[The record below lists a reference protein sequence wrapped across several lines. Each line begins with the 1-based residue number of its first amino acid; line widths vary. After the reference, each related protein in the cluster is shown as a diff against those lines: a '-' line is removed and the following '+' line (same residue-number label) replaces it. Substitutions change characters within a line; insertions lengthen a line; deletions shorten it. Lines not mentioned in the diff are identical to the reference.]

1 MKKNRIAILLPFK
14 DHYTHLKAGS
24 ASIWVKDFN
33 KKSIYKNQITVFGN
47 TDNLD
52 DVIDK
57 KIYTNISLRN
67 IKIGSKN
74 IAYVEEFIK
83 HDAKNKF
90 NIIEVHNRPSY
101 IHHFIKRNVNAKY
114 VLIFYNNPLSLG
126 GSRTIDERKILLDHC
141 DKLIFVSNWVKEKF
155 FEGFEKKNNQKSEV
169 IYPSI
174 TKLYKF
180 PKKKKIISFVGK
192 LNRAKGF
199 NIFGNAIIKIL
210 NKYKSWKSIVVGDEP
225 REKYN
230 FKHKNLEYKG
240 WISHK
245 KTLDLYNDTSISV
258 VPSVWEEP
266 FGRTAVEAASRGC
279 ATIVSKR
286 GGLIETISN
295 TIFLTRLDDKE
306 LYKKIEFLIKNS
318 KFRKNIQINS
328 FKNVLHDLNLNTKK
342 IDDYR
347 SGLLINNNFY
357 INKKKQ
363 LKILHISNFGNWL
376 FNRLYFI
383 SIAKKLSNGFI
394 RSGHDVLDLSDRDIV
409 RYNRIFPNVDGYNYL
424 NKQIIETSKNYNP
437 DFILLGHS
445 YNIYDDTFE
454 KIKSFNKNIVISQ
467 WFEDHLAD
475 TGPDFISNRKKLFK
489 YQKYITSNF
498 ITTHPSALKFLKS
511 ETNYFYLP
519 IPVDKNIE
527 RLNIYQNKHCM
538 NDLFFSMSH
547 GVNRGTLKKNKK
559 EERTI
564 FLDQLIKKNPNI
576 IFDIYG
582 YKKREPIW
590 SEDFYHSINMSKMGL
605 NLSRGKPIKYATS
618 NRIASLVGNGLL
630 TFIDKRTLLNHFL
643 NDNEVIFYE
652 TVDDLSDKLNYFK
665 NHDDLRRNYA
675 EKGKEKYFRY
685 FNSTIISDY
694 IIAKSF
700 DIKIKKKLIWM

>member
-1 MKKNRIAILLPFK
+1 M
-14 DHYTHLKAGS
+14 
-24 ASIWVKDFN
+24 
-33 KKSIYKNQITVFGN
+33 
-47 TDNLD
+47 
-52 DVIDK
+52 
-57 KIYTNISLRN
+57 
-67 IKIGSKN
+67 
-74 IAYVEEFIK
+74 EEFIK
-83 HDAKNKF
+83 HDAKSKF

-101 IHHFIKRNVNAKY
+101 IHHFIKKNVNAKY
-114 VLIFYNNPLSLG
+114 VLIFHNNPLSLG
-126 GSRTIDERKILLDHC
+126 GSRTIDERKILLDNC

-199 NIFGNAIIKIL
+199 NIYGNAIIKIL

-230 FKHKNLEYKG
+230 FNHKNLEYKG
-240 WISHK
+240 WISHE

-318 KFRKNIQINS
+318 RFRKNIQINS

-363 LKILHISNFGNWL
+363 LKILHISNFGNRL

-394 RSGHDVLDLSDRDIV
+394 RSGHDVLDLSDRDVV
-409 RYNRIFPNVDGYNYL
+409 RYNRIFPNVDGYNHL

-475 TGPDFISNRKKLFK
+475 TGPDFTSNRKKLFK
-489 YQKYITSNF
+489 YQKHITSNF

-564 FLDQLIKKNPNI
+564 FIDQLIKKNPNI

-618 NRIASLVGNGLL
+618 YRIASLVGNGLL

-643 NDNEVIFYE
+643 SDNEVIFYE

-700 DIKIKKKLIWM
+700 DIKIKKKLIWI

>member
-1 MKKNRIAILLPFK
+1 MKKKQIAILLPFK
-14 DHYTHLKAGS
+14 DHYTNIKAGS

-33 KKSIYKNQITVFGN
+33 KKSIYKNNISVFGN
-47 TDNLD
+47 TDSLK

-57 KIYTNISLRN
+57 NIYINLSFAS

-74 IAYVEEFIK
+74 ILYVDEFIK
-83 HDAKNKF
+83 YINLYNYKL
-90 NIIEVHNRPSY
+90 IEIHNRPSY
-101 IHHFIKRNVNAKY
+101 VHHFIKKKVDSKF
-114 VLIFYNNPLSLG
+114 VLIFHNNPLTLG
-126 GSRTIDERKILLDHC
+126 GSTSLEERKILLEHC
-141 DKLIFVSNWVKEKF
+141 EKLIFVSNWVKEKF
-155 FEGFEKKNNQKSEV
+155 FEGFEKKNNPKCDV

-174 TKLYKF
+174 LPLKYF

-192 LNRAKGF
+192 LNRSKGF
-199 NIFGNAIIKIL
+199 NIYGNAILKIL
-210 NKYKSWKSIVVGDEP
+210 NKYKNWRSIVVGDEP

-240 WISHK
+240 WISHN

-266 FGRTAVEAASRGC
+266 FGRTAVESASRGC

-286 GGLIETISN
+286 GGLIETIPN
-295 TIFLTRLDDKE
+295 TIFLTKLNDKE
-306 LYKKIEFLIKNS
+306 LFSKIEHLIKN
-318 KFRKNIQINS
+318 KKLRTKIQKES
-328 FKNVLHDLNLNTKK
+328 YKNVLHNLNINTKK
-342 IDDYR
+342 IDKYR
-347 SGLLINNNFY
+347 SEILANKKLFINNN
-357 INKKKQ
+357 KK

-394 RSGHDVLDLSDRDIV
+394 RSGHDVLDLSDRDVV
-409 RYNRIFPNVDGYNYL
+409 RYNRVFPNVNAYNYL
-424 NKQIIETSKNYNP
+424 NKQILETTKNYNP

-445 YNIYDDTFE
+445 NNIYDETFE
-454 KIKSFNKNIVISQ
+454 KIISNNKNVVISQ

-475 TGPDFISNRKKLFK
+475 TGPDYQSNRKKIFK
-489 YQKYITSNF
+489 YKKYIKSNF
-498 ITTHPSALKFLKS
+498 ITTHPSALKFLQNEK
-511 ETNYFYLP
+511 NFFYLP
-519 IPVDKNIE
+519 IPVDENIE
-527 RLNIYQNKHCM
+527 RLNIYENKHCM

-559 EERTI
+559 EERTVFI
-564 FLDQLIKKNPNI
+564 EKLIEKSPNI

-582 YKKREPIW
+582 YKRREPIW

-630 TFIDKRTLLNHFL
+630 TFIDKKTQLNHFL
-643 NDNEVIFYE
+643 NNNEVVFYE
-652 TVDDLSDKLNYFK
+652 NVDDLSNKLNYFK
-665 NHDDLRRNYA
+665 NNDSLRKEYA
-675 EKGKEKYFRY
+675 KRGKEKYFKY
-685 FNSTIISDY
+685 FNSTIVSDY
-694 IIAKSF
+694 IISKSF
-700 DIKIKKKLIWM
+700 DIDTKKKLKWM

>member
-57 KIYTNISLRN
+57 NIYTNISLRN

-101 IHHFIKRNVNAKY
+101 IHHFIKRNVNTKY
-114 VLIFYNNPLSLG
+114 VLIFHNNPLSLG

-199 NIFGNAIIKIL
+199 NIYGNAIIKIL

-230 FKHKNLEYKG
+230 FNHKNLEYKG

-318 KFRKNIQINS
+318 RFRKNIQINS

-394 RSGHDVLDLSDRDIV
+394 RSGHDVLDLSDRDVV
-409 RYNRIFPNVDGYNYL
+409 RYNRIFPNIDGYNYL

-564 FLDQLIKKNPNI
+564 FIDQLIKKNPNI

>member
-1 MKKNRIAILLPFK
+1 MKKKQIAILLPFK
-14 DHYTHLKAGS
+14 DHYTNIKAGS

-33 KKSIYKNQITVFGN
+33 KKSIYKNNISVFGN
-47 TDNLD
+47 TDSLK

-57 KIYTNISLRN
+57 NIYINLSFAS

-74 IAYVEEFIK
+74 ILYVDEFIK
-83 HDAKNKF
+83 YINLYNYKL
-90 NIIEVHNRPSY
+90 IEIHNRPSY
-101 IHHFIKRNVNAKY
+101 VHHFIKRKVDSKF
-114 VLIFYNNPLSLG
+114 VLIFHNNPLTLG
-126 GSRTIDERKILLDHC
+126 GSTSLEERKILLEHC
-141 DKLIFVSNWVKEKF
+141 EKLIFVSNWVKEKF
-155 FEGFEKKNNQKSEV
+155 FEGFEKKNNPKCDV

-174 TKLYKF
+174 LPLKYF

-192 LNRAKGF
+192 LNRSKGF
-199 NIFGNAIIKIL
+199 NIYGNAILKIL
-210 NKYKSWKSIVVGDEP
+210 NKYKNWRSIVVGDEP

-240 WISHK
+240 WISHN

-266 FGRTAVEAASRGC
+266 FGRTAVESASRGC

-286 GGLIETISN
+286 GGLIETIPN
-295 TIFLTRLDDKE
+295 TIFLTKLNDKE
-306 LYKKIEFLIKNS
+306 LFSKIEHLIKN
-318 KFRKNIQINS
+318 KKLRTKIQKES
-328 FKNVLHDLNLNTKK
+328 YKNVLHNLNINTKK
-342 IDDYR
+342 IDKYR
-347 SGLLINNNFY
+347 SEILANKKLFINNN
-357 INKKKQ
+357 KK

-394 RSGHDVLDLSDRDIV
+394 RSGHDVLDLSDRDVV
-409 RYNRIFPNVDGYNYL
+409 RYNRVFPNVNAYNYL
-424 NKQIIETSKNYNP
+424 NKQILETTKNYNP

-445 YNIYDDTFE
+445 NNIYDETFE
-454 KIKSFNKNIVISQ
+454 KIISNNKNVVISQ

-475 TGPDFISNRKKLFK
+475 TGPDYQSNRKKIFK
-489 YQKYITSNF
+489 YKKYIKSNF
-498 ITTHPSALKFLKS
+498 ITTHPSALKFLQNEK
-511 ETNYFYLP
+511 NFFYLP
-519 IPVDKNIE
+519 IPVDENIE
-527 RLNIYQNKHCM
+527 RLNIYNNKHCM

-559 EERTI
+559 EERTVFI
-564 FLDQLIKKNPNI
+564 EKLIEKSPNI

-582 YKKREPIW
+582 YKRREPIW

-630 TFIDKRTLLNHFL
+630 TFIDKKTQLNHFL
-643 NDNEVIFYE
+643 NNNEVVFYE
-652 TVDDLSDKLNYFK
+652 NVDDLSNKLNYFK
-665 NHDDLRRNYA
+665 NNDSLRKEYA
-675 EKGKEKYFRY
+675 KRGKEKYFKY
-685 FNSTIISDY
+685 FNSTIVSDY
-694 IIAKSF
+694 IISKSF
-700 DIKIKKKLIWM
+700 DIDTKKKLKWM

>member
-57 KIYTNISLRN
+57 NIYTNISLRN

-83 HDAKNKF
+83 HDGKNKF

-101 IHHFIKRNVNAKY
+101 IHHFIKREVNTKY
-114 VLIFYNNPLSLG
+114 VLIFHNNPLSLG

-155 FEGFEKKNNQKSEV
+155 FEGFDKKNNQKSEV

-199 NIFGNAIIKIL
+199 NIYGNAIIKIL

-230 FKHKNLEYKG
+230 FNHKNLEYKG

-347 SGLLINNNFY
+347 SGLLINSNFY

-394 RSGHDVLDLSDRDIV
+394 RSGHDVLDLSDRDVV
-409 RYNRIFPNVDGYNYL
+409 RYNRIFPNIDGYNYL

-564 FLDQLIKKNPNI
+564 FIDQLIKKNPNI

-643 NDNEVIFYE
+643 SDNEVIFYE

>member
-57 KIYTNISLRN
+57 NIYTNISLRN

-74 IAYVEEFIK
+74 IAYVDEFIK
-83 HDAKNKF
+83 HDVKNKF

-101 IHHFIKRNVNAKY
+101 IHHFIKKNVNAKY
-114 VLIFYNNPLSLG
+114 VLIFHNNPLSLG

-199 NIFGNAIIKIL
+199 NIYGNAIIKIL

-230 FKHKNLEYKG
+230 FNHKNLEYKG

-394 RSGHDVLDLSDRDIV
+394 RSGHDVLDLSDRDVV

-489 YQKYITSNF
+489 YQKHITSNF

-675 EKGKEKYFRY
+675 EKGKEKYFKY